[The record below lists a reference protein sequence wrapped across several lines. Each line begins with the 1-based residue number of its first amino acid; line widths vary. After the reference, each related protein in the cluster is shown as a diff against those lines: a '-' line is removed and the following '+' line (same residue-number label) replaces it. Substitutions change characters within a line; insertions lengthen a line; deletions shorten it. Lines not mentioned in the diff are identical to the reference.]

1 MLTTANIIRP
11 AVTTD
16 FTALPNAL
24 FRYNRHYDGLKPRD
38 SAVLNYLLSLP
49 PQWKLRAG
57 DIANSVNIG
66 KSTAYKALRRL
77 QDLGFAS
84 YTRDKTGETF
94 WRISVPDTPASPAI
108 SPRVKKPHVVFEHV
122 LETNNL
128 LQNNQKTTNEVVDF
142 GKENCHISTHAML
155 EKTTLGKLTIEQIS
169 SLQTAKSAVL
179 STNTT
184 QTPPQ
189 EPVDSL
195 DTQLQTVT
203 ELDEKARILAK
214 KTLSKIHDT
223 STQSIVVMMLKAA
236 MQKGGIKSPL
246 GYLNA
251 LISKSQAGELD
262 ISAFEQQT
270 TQKSSMNAP
279 LNDFERQEQ
288 RSNAI
293 RHVFTKHAQKVND
306 DLNKQGYIFIE
317 RLGMVSKSE
326 FETLGLI
333 EKAPRTAKASLKD
346 IIELAEA
353 QEVMEQKAREQATL
367 RRKQQARNQPREVSD
382 VKVGMMSEKERE
394 ARAKILELE
403 AKMIAAG
410 EFVGVNENAIGK
422 DELAGLAA
430 MQIPVVIG
438 EFEA

>member
-1 MLTTANIIRP
+1 MITPANILRP

-128 LQNNQKTTNEVVDF
+128 LQNNQKTTNDVVDF

-214 KTLSKIHDT
+214 KTLSKINDT
-223 STQSIVVMMLKAA
+223 STQSIVLMMLKAA

-270 TQKSSMNAP
+270 TQKSPMNAP

-293 RHVFTKHAQKVND
+293 RHVFAKHAQKVND

>member
-1 MLTTANIIRP
+1 MTTPANILRP

-84 YTRDKTGETF
+84 YTRDKTGQTA
-94 WRISVPDTPASPAI
+94 WRICVPEHPASPAI
-108 SPRVKKPHVVFEHV
+108 SPRVQKPRVVFEHV

-128 LQNNQKTTNEVVDF
+128 LQNNQKTTNDVVDF
-142 GKENCHISTHAML
+142 VKEECHISTHAML
-155 EKTTLGKLTIEQIS
+155 EKTTLEKLTIAQIS
-169 SLQTAKSAVL
+169 SLQTATSAVL
-179 STNTT
+179 SINTT

-189 EPVDSL
+189 EQVNPL
-195 DTQLQTVT
+195 DT
-203 ELDEKARILAK
+203 ELDTVAELDKKARLLAK
-214 KTLSKIHDT
+214 KTLSKVNDT
-223 STQSIVVMMLKAA
+223 RLQSIVLMMLKAA
-236 MQKGGIKSPL
+236 LQKGGVKSPL

-251 LISKSQAGELD
+251 LIQKSQAGELD
-262 ISAFEQQT
+262 ISAFDPQSAQHLP
-270 TQKSSMNAP
+270 KNAP
-279 LNDFERQEQ
+279 LSDAERQTKRHE
-288 RSNAI
+288 AI
-293 RHVFTKHAQKVND
+293 CQIFAKHEQKVKA
-306 DLNKQGYIFIE
+306 DLNTQGYIFIE
-317 RLGMVSKSE
+317 RVGVVSKSE

-333 EKAPRTAKASLKD
+333 EKAPRTNRASLKE
-346 IIELAEA
+346 IMELAEA
-353 QEVMEQKAREQATL
+353 RDIMEQKAREQAAL
-367 RRKQQARNQPREVSD
+367 RRKQQARNQPREVSE
-382 VKVGMMSEKERE
+382 VKTGMMSEKEIE

-403 AKMIAAG
+403 AQLIAAG

-430 MQIPVVIG
+430 MQRPVMIG

>member
-1 MLTTANIIRP
+1 MLTPANILRP

-16 FTALPNAL
+16 FTALPNAM
-24 FRYNRHYDGLKPRD
+24 FRYNRHYSGLKPRD

-49 PQWKLRAG
+49 PQWKLRAS
-57 DIANSVNIG
+57 DIANAVNIG
-66 KSTAYKALRRL
+66 KSTVYTALRRL

-128 LQNNQKTTNEVVDF
+128 LQNNKKTTNDVVDF

-179 STNTT
+179 SINTT
-184 QTPPQ
+184 KTAPQ

-214 KTLSKIHDT
+214 KTLSKIDNT
-223 STQSIVVMMLKAA
+223 STQIIVLMMLKAA

-251 LISKSQAGELD
+251 LISKSQTGELD

-270 TQKSSMNAP
+270 TQKSFINAP

-288 RSNAI
+288 RSEVI
-293 RHVFTKHAQKVND
+293 RHVFAKHAQKVND

-317 RLGMVSKSE
+317 RVGMVSKSE

-333 EKAPRTAKASLKD
+333 EKAPRTAKASLKEMM
-346 IIELAEA
+346 ELAEA
-353 QEVMEQKAREQATL
+353 QEIMEKKAHEQAAL

-382 VKVGMMSEKERE
+382 VKIGMMSEKERE

-430 MQIPVVIG
+430 MQIPVMVG

>member
-1 MLTTANIIRP
+1 MITPANILRP

-179 STNTT
+179 STNTI

-203 ELDEKARILAK
+203 ELDEKACILAK
-214 KTLSKIHDT
+214 KTLSKIDDT
-223 STQSIVVMMLKAA
+223 RTQGIVLMMLKAA
-236 MQKGGIKSPL
+236 LQKGGIKSPL

-251 LISKSQAGELD
+251 LISKSQTGELD
-262 ISAFEQQT
+262 TSAFEPQST
-270 TQKSSMNAP
+270 ENSPVNAP
-279 LNDFERQEQ
+279 LSDFERQTK
-288 RSNAI
+288 RSDAI
-293 RHVFTKHAQKVND
+293 RHVFAKHSQKVKN
-306 DLNKQGYIFIE
+306 DLNTQGYIFIE
-317 RLGMVSKSE
+317 RVGVVSKSE

-333 EKAPRTAKASLKD
+333 EKAPRTAKASLKEMM
-346 IIELAEA
+346 ELAEA
-353 QEVMEQKAREQATL
+353 QEVMEQKAREQAAL

-382 VKVGMMSEKERE
+382 IKVGMMSEKERE

-403 AKMIAAG
+403 AQLIAAG

-430 MQIPVVIG
+430 MQIPVMVG

>member
-1 MLTTANIIRP
+1 MITPANILRP